1 MQQIIK
7 LTWGMWLLCWATAAI
22 AGSAV
27 TFDQDLAHV
36 APAAIVL
43 TVVFSLLGGVANTLQ
58 KLARVDAPPV
68 RSVPL
73 EVAKDL
79 VVGVVAG
86 LAAFFVSEW
95 MEWRWALE
103 ALAITLAGYGG
114 SRVLDAVL
122 NRGLREVDRGSA

>member
-7 LTWGMWLLCWATAAI
+7 LMWALWLLCWATAAI
-22 AGSAV
+22 AGGSV
-27 TFDQDLAHV
+27 TFDQDLANV
-36 APAAIVL
+36 APEAIALTLVL
-43 TVVFSLLGGVANTLQ
+43 SLLGGVANTLQ

-68 RSVPL
+68 RSVTL

-86 LAAFFVSEW
+86 LAAFFISEW
-95 MEWRWALE
+95 MEWKWALE
-103 ALAITLAGYGG
+103 ALAVTLAGYGG

-122 NRGLREVDRGSA
+122 NRGLREVDRGNA

>member
-7 LTWGMWLLCWATAAI
+7 LMWALWLLCWATAAI
-22 AGSAV
+22 AGGSV
-27 TFDQDLAHV
+27 TFDQDLANV
-36 APAAIVL
+36 APAAIALTLVL
-43 TVVFSLLGGVANTLQ
+43 SLLGGVANTLQ

-68 RSVPL
+68 RSVTL

-86 LAAFFVSEW
+86 LAAFFISEW
-95 MEWRWALE
+95 MEWKWALE
-103 ALAITLAGYGG
+103 ALAVTLAGYGG

-122 NRGLREVDRGSA
+122 NRGLREVDRGNA